1 MIITVLHNQ
10 TFQDVAI
17 QYTGSVFNAFSIA
30 AFNGLAISE
39 PLVPG
44 SQIVI
49 PETIEITSDIA
60 NYYSSKAIQPA
71 TAYSETE
78 LIERRGIGWF
88 KVGQNFKVD

>member
-1 MIITVLHNQ
+1 MTITVLHNQ

-30 AFNGLAISE
+30 SANGLSISE
-39 PLVPG
+39 LLVPG

-60 NYYSSKAIQPA
+60 NYYNSKSIQPA

-78 LIERRGIGWF
+78 FIERRGIGWF
-88 KVGQNFKVD
+88 KVGQNFNVD